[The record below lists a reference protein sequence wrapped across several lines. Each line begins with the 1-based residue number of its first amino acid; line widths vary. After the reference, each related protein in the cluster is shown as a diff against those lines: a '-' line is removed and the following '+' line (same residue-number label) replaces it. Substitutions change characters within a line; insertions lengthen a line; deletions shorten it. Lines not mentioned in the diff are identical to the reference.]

1 MLEPPGY
8 RLLAYAREIG
18 ATFTDEGLENEMKDA
33 LENSLELA
41 GHVAVRREGDE
52 VLVTMGDLANDGM
65 CAAVRK
71 ESPGICT
78 QTGCPVC
85 SLVACMI
92 AEGTGRMVRIE
103 RTTSKA
109 RP

>member
-41 GHVAVRREGDE
+41 GHVTVRREGDE

-65 CAAVRK
+65 CAAIRK
-71 ESPGICT
+71 ESPGT
-78 QTGCPVC
+78 AP
-85 SLVACMI
+85 
-92 AEGTGRMVRIE
+92 
-103 RTTSKA
+103 
-109 RP
+109 RPAAPSAAWRPA